1 MQTTEQVLAQQQ
13 ADADRERERRQKAQ
27 PKPAPQPAAAASV
40 PQSTTVAPRPA
51 TTLPAAPDTRTSV
64 QRYLDEVSPSMIV
77 GRLLK
82 FSKEGKFVVDDTKE
96 EIGPDED
103 FVVLADQTL
112 VGHTKFST
120 DGGPPERRMG
130 LLYEGFVV
138 TPTEEL
144 PDRDQSQWSV
154 GLSGLPE
161 DPWKHMMYLV
171 LQRCSNNELY
181 TFVTQSASGR
191 RSVGAFL
198 RHYDR
203 DRKNHPN
210 EYPVVKL
217 KTGGF
222 QPRDKRL
229 PWTHTPIFVVV
240 GRAPVDSTVKPDTS
254 LRSDMDDEIPF

>member
-1 MQTTEQVLAQQQ
+1 MKTVEQTLAQQQ
-13 ADADRERERRQKAQ
+13 ADADRDREQKQKSQ
-27 PKPAPQPAAAASV
+27 PTPPVTAAKPAPQ
-40 PQSTTVAPRPA
+40 STAVTTKPA
-51 TTLPAAPDTRTSV
+51 TTLPAIPDKRTSV

-82 FSKEGKFVVDDTKE
+82 FSKEGKFIVADTAE
-96 EIGPDED
+96 EIGPNED
-103 FVVLADQTL
+103 FIVMADQTL
-112 VGHTKFST
+112 VGHTKFNA
-120 DGGPPERRMG
+120 DGAPPERLMG

-138 TPTEEL
+138 TPTELL
-144 PDRDQSQWSV
+144 PDRDQSQWQV

-203 DRKNHPN
+203 DRKTHPN

-217 KTGGF
+217 KVGGF

-229 PWTHTPIFVVV
+229 PWTHTPIFVAV
-240 GRAPVDSTVKPDTS
+240 GHAPVDSTVKPNTS
-254 LRSDMDDEIPF
+254 PGTDMDDQIPF